1 MSWLD
6 TLKGIFGERDRM
18 GNVWYYGSEL
28 DGLKRSKSYLNLSFE
43 NFVLM
48 TICALRSKIYSQMQI
63 THLDSAGNEIK
74 DSQYIKLLQQPNYFQ
89 SQEDFFFTQMWFL
102 SATGN
107 DYCYEVKS
115 GKDPAS
121 LYNLIPS
128 EIDFKDTNKLKK
140 FITQQADIKAYE
152 EKVIVYTLDGQDY
165 KLPLK
170 DIIPFYDLSNGMSKN
185 SPMQS
190 HSRVEGIDH
199 VLQNINENVKSK
211 NINLRFSQKYIISSQ
226 SDGNEVQLQEEDR
239 KDITRK
245 LGQKSVII
253 TNQKILATHLVSDFK
268 KLFLDEQLS
277 NDALFCLLAFD
288 MNKDVLNYFSS
299 GSTYENQ
306 EKAMLNYIQNSIQRD
321 ADNTMNSFAS
331 HWGLIEKGE
340 KLKASFMH
348 LPIMQIII
356 NQKIATLKA
365 FQDVLTVAINNQ
377 TMTAIEGKKQYDL
390 LYKKLGL

>member
-1 MSWLD
+1 
-6 TLKGIFGERDRM
+6 
-18 GNVWYYGSEL
+18 
-28 DGLKRSKSYLNLSFE
+28 
-43 NFVLM
+43 
-48 TICALRSKIYSQMQI
+48 
-63 THLDSAGNEIK
+63 
-74 DSQYIKLLQQPNYFQ
+74 
-89 SQEDFFFTQMWFL
+89 MWFL

-107 DYCYEVKS
+107 DYCYEIKS
-115 GKDPAS
+115 GSDPSA

-140 FITQQADIKAYE
+140 FLTQKADIKAYE
-152 EKVIVYTLDGQDY
+152 EKKIAYTLDGETHN
-165 KLPLK
+165 LPLK
-170 DIIPFYDLSNGMSKN
+170 DIIPFYDLANGMYKN

-190 HSRVEGIDH
+190 RSRVEGIDH

-211 NINLRFSQKYIISSQ
+211 HINLKFSQKYIISSA
-226 SDGNEVQLQEEDR
+226 SDGNEVQIQTTDR
-239 KDITRK
+239 EDITRK
-245 LGQKSVII
+245 IGQKSVII
-253 TNQKILATHLVSDFK
+253 TNQKIQATHLVSDFK

-331 HWGLIEKGE
+331 HWGLIEQGE
-340 KLKASFMH
+340 SLKASFMH

-365 FQDVLTVAINNQ
+365 FQDLITVAINNG
-377 TMTAIEGKKQYDL
+377 TMTAIEGKTEYKL
-390 LYKKLGL
+390 LSQKLGL

>member
-1 MSWLD
+1 
-6 TLKGIFGERDRM
+6 
-18 GNVWYYGSEL
+18 
-28 DGLKRSKSYLNLSFE
+28 
-43 NFVLM
+43 M
-48 TICALRSKIYSQMQI
+48 TICALRSKVYSQMAIQ
-63 THLDSAGNEIK
+63 HLDKNGKEIA
-74 DSQYIKLLQQPNYFQ
+74 DSQYIKLFKQPNYFQ
-89 SQEDFFFTQMWFL
+89 SQEDFFFCQMWFL

-107 DYCYEVKS
+107 DYCYEIKS
-115 GKDPAS
+115 GNDPAS

-128 EIDFKDTNKLKK
+128 EIDFKDTNKPKK
-140 FITQQADIKAYE
+140 FLTLKEDIKAYE
-152 EKVIVYTLDGQDY
+152 EQKIIYNLDGQDY

-170 DIIPFYDLSNGMSKN
+170 NIIPFYDLANGMSKN
-185 SPMQS
+185 SALQS

-199 VLQNINENVKSK
+199 VLQNINENIKSK
-211 NINLRFSQKYIISSQ
+211 HINLKFSQKYIISSA
-226 SDGNEVQLQEEDR
+226 SDGNEVQIKDGDR

-245 LGQKSVII
+245 IGQKSVII
-253 TNQKILATHLVSDFK
+253 TNQKIQATHLVSDFK
-268 KLFLDEQLS
+268 KLYLDEQLS

-331 HWGLIEKGE
+331 HWGLVEKGE
-340 KLKASFMH
+340 SLKASFMH

-365 FQDVLTVAINNQ
+365 FQDLITIGINNG
-377 TMTAIEGKKQYDL
+377 TMTASEGKTQYNL
-390 LYKKLGL
+390 LAKKLGL